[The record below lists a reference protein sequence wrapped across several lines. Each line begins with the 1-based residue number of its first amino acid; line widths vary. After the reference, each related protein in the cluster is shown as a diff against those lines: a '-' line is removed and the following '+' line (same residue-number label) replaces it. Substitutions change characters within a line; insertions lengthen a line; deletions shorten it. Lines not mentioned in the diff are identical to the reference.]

1 MLRPFAPGDAPRVME
16 IWLSASRSAH
26 SFIPMAYW
34 EASVPM
40 VEREILPRAETLVWE
55 EAGQVLGFASVL
67 EGDYLG
73 ALFVDP
79 AAQGRGIGTALLEG
93 AREGRDLLT
102 LSVYRKN
109 AGVVGFYLAR
119 GFRALEEGTDP
130 ATGEGELLMAWRREA
145 GR

>member
-1 MLRPFAPGDAPRVME
+1 MTLEQAKQAQRQQGIAARRALDPAQRRAADAAICAR
-16 IWLSASRSAH
+16 IAA
-26 SFIPMAYW
+26 
-34 EASVPM
+34 
-40 VEREILPRAETLVWE
+40 LPAWQQ
-55 EAGQVLGFASVL
+55 AGRVLGFASVL

-109 AGVVGFYLAR
+109 AGALGFYLAR
-119 GFRALEEGTDP
+119 GFRTLT
-130 ATGEGELLMAWRREA
+130 R
-145 GR
+145 